1 MSKTNTIVKA
11 NVLIEASYRLT
22 LNEQRLILLAISKV
36 NPIEKL
42 TEGQLFVVTVKEWQA
57 CYGCTYSSANEA
69 MMEAEPT
76 LFERQI
82 TLHVGN
88 DSIKTRWIQSVRYY
102 ARQGKIGIRFSFDL
116 LPYLS
121 ELRSHFTS
129 YKLKEISG
137 LTSVYA
143 VRLFE
148 MLKQFG
154 DINKSRY
161 FVIKVEDFRNRLG
174 IEDEYSRFGNLKAKV
189 IEVAVNQ
196 IKENTEFKNLS
207 YKQETE
213 GRKVVRLAFFF

>member
-11 NVLIEASYRLT
+11 NVLIEASYRLA

-36 NPIEKL
+36 NPLEKL
-42 TEGQLFVVTVKEWQA
+42 AEGQLFVVSVKEWQECYA
-57 CYGCTYSSANEA
+57 CDYNTANKA

-88 DSIKTRWIQSVRYY
+88 DHIKTRWIQSVRYY